1 MMTFVNISYKNQA
14 HCYHRW
20 TKWEINQNGSE
31 SGFKAKK
38 IGRMKKTDVQIKDV
52 QRKQTKEWEWLKSS
66 V

>member
-1 MMTFVNISYKNQA
+1 MMTSVNISYKNQA

-38 IGRMKKTDVQIKDV
+38 NR
-52 QRKQTKEWEWLKSS
+52 
-66 V
+66 